1 MPKMKGYNARLY
13 IDGDLLA
20 HSDDVVFN
28 FDTDNEETTD
38 AEAGDWAQVLPTI
51 NRWNIDTGVWYQST
65 EVGGNQYLPDLMT
78 LYIGQE
84 ELALVMEI
92 DPVAGLEFAGV
103 GYLTN
108 VNIAG
113 GTGAGYMKY
122 TAAFIGTGEIC

>member
-38 AEAGDWAQVLPTI
+38 ADAGDWAENLPTL
-51 NRWNIDTGVWYQST
+51 NRWNVDSSAWYQNTDTGDV
-65 EVGGNQYLPDLMT
+65 YLEDLMDIYIAQDELT
-78 LYIGQE
+78 LVLQIEPG
-84 ELALVMEI
+84 V
-92 DPVAGLEFAGV
+92 EFAGL

-108 VNIAG
+108 LNIAG
-113 GTGAGYMKY
+113 GTGAGYIKF